1 MREKL
6 IEYLNTELHYTE
18 IGIKEEISL
27 IRIENIAWYARQRG
41 LGATQ
46 FANSLGMDFAE
57 VEAIF
62 EWYVNKIEVMK
73 NEVCRLRLYGV

>member
-1 MREKL
+1 MREEL

-18 IGIKEEISL
+18 IGIKKEISL
-27 IRIENIAWYARQRG
+27 IRIENILWYARQRG

-46 FANSLGMDFAE
+46 FANTLGMPFEE

-62 EWYVNKIEVMK
+62 EWYVNKIEVLK
-73 NEVCRLRLYGV
+73 NEVCRF

>member
-1 MREKL
+1 MKEKL
-6 IEYLNTELHYTE
+6 VEYLNTELHYTE
-18 IGIKEEISL
+18 VGMKNETSL
-27 IRIENIAWYARQRG
+27 IRIENILWYARQRG

-46 FANSLGMDFAE
+46 FANALGMPFEE

-62 EWYVNKIEVMK
+62 EEYVNKIEVLK

>member
-1 MREKL
+1 MKEKL
-6 IEYLNTELHYTE
+6 IEYLNTELNYTKV
-18 IGIKEEISL
+18 GMKEETSL

-46 FANSLGMDFAE
+46 FANALGMPFAE

-62 EWYVNKIEVMK
+62 EWYVNKIEEMK
-73 NEVCRLRLYGV
+73 NEMF

>member
-1 MREKL
+1 MKEKL

-18 IGIKEEISL
+18 VGIKEETDL
-27 IRIENIAWYARQRG
+27 NRIENIAWYARQRG

-46 FANSLGMDFAE
+46 FANSLGMPFEE

-62 EWYVNKIEVMK
+62 EEYVNKIEVLK
-73 NEVCRLRLYGV
+73 NEMC

>member
-6 IEYLNTELHYTE
+6 IEYLKTELHYTE
-18 IGIKEEISL
+18 IGLKKEMSL

-46 FANSLGMDFAE
+46 FANALGMDYAE
-57 VEAIF
+57 AEAIF
-62 EWYVNKIEVMK
+62 EWYVKEIEVLK
-73 NEVCRLRLYGV
+73 SEVL

>member
-1 MREKL
+1 MKEKL
-6 IEYLNTELHYTE
+6 VEYLKTELHYTKV
-18 IGIKEEISL
+18 GLQKETSL

-46 FANSLGMDFAE
+46 FANSLGMDYAE

-62 EWYVNKIEVMK
+62 EWYVNEIEVLK
-73 NEVCRLRLYGV
+73 SEVL

>member
-1 MREKL
+1 MKEKL
-6 IEYLNTELHYTE
+6 IEYLKTELHYTE
-18 IGIKEEISL
+18 AGLKNETSL

-46 FANSLGMDFAE
+46 FANSLGMDYAE

-62 EWYVNKIEVMK
+62 EWYVKEIEVLK
-73 NEVCRLRLYGV
+73 SEVL

>member
-1 MREKL
+1 MKEKL

-18 IGIKEEISL
+18 VGMKKETSL
-27 IRIENIAWYARQRG
+27 IRIENIAWYAYQRG

-62 EWYVNKIEVMK
+62 EWYVHEIEVMK
-73 NEVCRLRLYGV
+73 NEL

>member
-1 MREKL
+1 MKEKL

-18 IGIKEEISL
+18 VGMKKETSL

-41 LGATQ
+41 LGAIQ

-62 EWYVNKIEVMK
+62 EWYVHEIEVMK
-73 NEVCRLRLYGV
+73 NEMF

>member
-1 MREKL
+1 MKEKL
-6 IEYLNTELHYTE
+6 IEYLNIELHYTE
-18 IGIKEEISL
+18 VSMKKETNL
-27 IRIENIAWYARQRG
+27 VRIENIAWYARQRG

-73 NEVCRLRLYGV
+73 NEMF

>member
-1 MREKL
+1 MKEKL
-6 IEYLNTELHYTE
+6 IEYLKTELHYTE
-18 IGIKEEISL
+18 AGLKNEMSL

-46 FANSLGMDFAE
+46 FANTLGMDFAE

-62 EWYVNKIEVMK
+62 EWYVNEIEVLK
-73 NEVCRLRLYGV
+73 SEVL

>member
-1 MREKL
+1 MKEKL

-18 IGIKEEISL
+18 VGMKNEMSL

-73 NEVCRLRLYGV
+73 NEL